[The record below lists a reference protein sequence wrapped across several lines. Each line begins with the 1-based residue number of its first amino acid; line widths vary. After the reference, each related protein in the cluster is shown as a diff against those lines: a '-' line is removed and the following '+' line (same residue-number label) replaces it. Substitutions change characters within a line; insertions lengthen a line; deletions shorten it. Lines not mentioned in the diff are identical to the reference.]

1 MSPTY
6 SRTVSPQAWASALQG
21 AVQTITTAM
30 QLDFKTTPL
39 HVSLKHLMQL
49 DVKQCLI
56 LYVSQLMQLDLRQV
70 GSVPLTLGPLLSL
83 CICKPMQIPIPCLTW
98 V

>member
-39 HVSLKHLMQL
+39 HVSLKHLMQI
-49 DVKQCLI
+49 DVRQCLI
-56 LYVSQLMQLDLRQV
+56 LYVPQLMQLDLRV
-70 GSVPLTLGPLLSL
+70 SHSPL
-83 CICKPMQIPIPCLTW
+83 IP
-98 V
+98 

>member
-30 QLDFKTTPL
+30 QLDL
-39 HVSLKHLMQL
+39 RQRLYDVSLKALMQL
-49 DVKQCLI
+49 DVRQCLI
-56 LYVSQLMQLDLRQV
+56 LYVPQLMQLDLRV
-70 GSVPLTLGPLLSL
+70 SHSPLIPYCPFVYANL
-83 CICKPMQIPIPCLTW
+83 CKSQFL

>member
-39 HVSLKHLMQL
+39 HVSLKHLMQI
-49 DVKQCLI
+49 DVRQCLI
-56 LYVSQLMQLDLRQV
+56 LYVPQLMQLDLRV
-70 GSVPLTLGPLLSL
+70 SHSPLIPYCHFVYANL
-83 CICKPMQIPIPCLTW
+83 CKSQFL

>member
-39 HVSLKHLMQL
+39 HVSLKHLMQI
-49 DVKQCLI
+49 DVRQCLI
-56 LYVSQLMQLDLRQV
+56 LYVPQLMQLDLLRV
-70 GSVPLTLGPLLSL
+70 SHSPLIPYCHFVYANL
-83 CICKPMQIPIPCLTW
+83 CKSQFL